1 MKRGRGKPYHDR
13 DLDRLTP
20 IERDV
25 LCTYYDTDLSWE
37 QVADVLNYSVS
48 RVYQLRRAAFVRINS
63 IDNRTNVQ

>member
-1 MKRGRGKPYHDR
+1 MKRGSRKPYRDS

-48 RVYQLRRAAFVRINS
+48 RVYQLRRAALKNLDAVNKQH
-63 IDNRTNVQ
+63 DQ